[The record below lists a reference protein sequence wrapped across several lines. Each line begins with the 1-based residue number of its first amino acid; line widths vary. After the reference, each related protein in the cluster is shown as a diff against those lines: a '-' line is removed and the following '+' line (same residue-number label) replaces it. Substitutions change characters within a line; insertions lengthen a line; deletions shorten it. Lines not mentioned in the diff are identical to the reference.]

1 MFGDPII
8 LTWVDANLRGLKI
21 WGIFTY
27 PMVQKLI
34 FRISMTIWRPHFH
47 NFPHTPMK
55 KSWPNPCWNPM
66 NLGPPAANLASE
78 LWTLQGPGID
88 WNPRYKPLLC
98 WPHWYDM
105 IWHLSL
111 TGSLSLW
118 SSKWESKLIDKVKIK
133 RRIRGHDHIS
143 NTWNKTNLGWLY
155 NDFVPCSTY
164 GDVVVKLVSLL
175 QIIQTYGLLC
185 WWYVTVAMMMTTMMK
200 NKHDTIGR
208 FQNVLES
215 TRYQKRPINL

>member
-8 LTWVDANLRGLKI
+8 LTCNLRGLKI
-21 WGIFTY
+21 WGIFSTY

-34 FRISMTIWRPHFH
+34 FRISMAIWRPHFH

-55 KSWPNPCWNPM
+55 NIGPSPVEIQWIWGQRLQILHESFELSRVQELTGILVTNCW
-66 NLGPPAANLASE
+66 
-78 LWTLQGPGID
+78 
-88 WNPRYKPLLC
+88 LC

-118 SSKWESKLIDKVKIK
+118 SCKWESKLIDKVKIK
-133 RRIRGHDHIS
+133 RRIWGHDHIS
-143 NTWNKTNLGWLY
+143 NTWNKPNLGWLY
-155 NDFVPCSTY
+155 NDFVPCSTF

-185 WWYVTVAMMMTTMMK
+185 WWYVTVVMMMTTMMK